1 MDQDESKI
9 ARIENSIKMK
19 KVLSILILALFVMSC
34 EENTKCCTVIST
46 VLTVKIVDSN
56 GESLLDEPNGIDSNT
71 IRLFYKRNNEWTEIR
86 GYSDRV
92 ALGIK
97 VEENSDSQK
106 QLSIYVSIDYIDHN
120 NITEMKLQFSESD
133 FDIIKGEI
141 DFSNGNTI
149 CTKVWCN
156 DQLVYEYFVNE
167 NRIIELIK

>member
-1 MDQDESKI
+1 M
-9 ARIENSIKMK
+9 KMK
-19 KVLSILILALFVMSC
+19 IILSILILAFTAVSC
-34 EENTKCCTVIST
+34 EEDIKNCCIVVDIDL
-46 VLTVKIVDSN
+46 VVKIVDSN

-71 IRLFYKRNNEWTEIR
+71 IRLFYKKNNEWTIIR

-92 ALGIK
+92 ALGMK

-106 QLSIYVSIDYIDHN
+106 QLSIYVSIDYINQN

-141 DFSNGNTI
+141 DFSSGNTI

-156 DQLVYEYFVNE
+156 DQLVYEQYVNE
-167 NRIIELIK
+167 ERIIELIK